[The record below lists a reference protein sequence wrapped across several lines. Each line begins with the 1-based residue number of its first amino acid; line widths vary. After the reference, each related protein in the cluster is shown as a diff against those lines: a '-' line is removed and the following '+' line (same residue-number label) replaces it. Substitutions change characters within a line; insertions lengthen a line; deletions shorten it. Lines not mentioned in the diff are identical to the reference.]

1 MTGDPERVLRPGQRI
16 SLGEDVYTVIQLNGT
31 AVTLQ
36 DEYGELS
43 AVLLVYLLTAPGF
56 QALGFAP
63 PQRVPQD
70 GRLAALSAAEQERV
84 RWLEGHLI
92 ELETGQHPGQP
103 PRDAGRAG

>member
-43 AVLLVYLLTAPGF
+43 AVLLLYLLTAPGF
-56 QALGFAP
+56 QELGF
-63 PQRVPQD
+63 VPSHRIPRMA
-70 GRLAALSAAEQERV
+70 G
-84 RWLEGHLI
+84 WL
-92 ELETGQHPGQP
+92 
-103 PRDAGRAG
+103 R